1 METNPLTPEQ
11 MAAFAA
17 MMQGQQA
24 APAANQQPTQYQQPQ
39 APASQAQE
47 PAAAAVAPP
56 ASKGATYSATDIA
69 AIVARAKAEAAA
81 QSEKP
86 VTKESV
92 SEKIKDFM
100 LQAEGNSSRVVQVVL
115 SPKAVDAQGNPMR
128 SPKHPEL
135 VVLENGETFTLRSEN
150 SAYGAHDY
158 LNVLEPGM
166 VVHYGKSKHVD
177 HYVIY
182 GVE

>member
-24 APAANQQPTQYQQPQ
+24 APAANQQPYQQAAGTTQ
-39 APASQAQE
+39 AEE
-47 PAAAAVAPP
+47 PAAPAAPP
-56 ASKGATYSATDIA
+56 ATTGATYSATDIA

-81 QSEKP
+81 KAEKP
-86 VTKESV
+86 VTRESV
-92 SEKIKDFM
+92 SEKIKDFL
-100 LQAEGNSSRVVQVVL
+100 LQAEGNSSRVVEVVL
-115 SPKAVDAQGNPMR
+115 SPKAVDEQGNPMR

-135 VVLENGETFTLRSEN
+135 IVLENGETFTLRSEN